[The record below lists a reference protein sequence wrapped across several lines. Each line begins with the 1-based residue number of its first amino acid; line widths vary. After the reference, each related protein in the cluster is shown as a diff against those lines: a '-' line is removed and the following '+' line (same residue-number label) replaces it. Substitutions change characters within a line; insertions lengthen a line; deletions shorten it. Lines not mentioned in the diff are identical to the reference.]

1 VERIS
6 TTITCLD
13 SQHVAILPVGF
24 KQDGRRFT
32 VLFLHEGSV
41 GEGWPEF
48 VSRRI
53 IELIYKFRDGSI
65 DQVERINYNQ
75 RDLLRQRRVAI
86 YERSLIRDKK
96 GDLALQKVS
105 MDMTDKEEEDRLNKA
120 FDLEGGWLPQPS
132 YWVLPYGK
140 DTRTGLLAYI
150 HRTDVFPMYLVEDQI
165 RGQTQ
170 IIGMC
175 SSQNDKCERAHA

>member
-1 VERIS
+1 MERIS

-24 KQDGRRFT
+24 KQDGKRFT
-32 VLFLHEGSV
+32 VLFLQEGSV

-65 DQVERINYNQ
+65 NQVERINYNQ

-86 YERSLIRDKK
+86 YELSLIRDKK

-105 MDMTDKEEEDRLNKA
+105 MDMTDKR
-120 FDLEGGWLPQPS
+120 
-132 YWVLPYGK
+132 
-140 DTRTGLLAYI
+140 R
-150 HRTDVFPMYLVEDQI
+150 
-165 RGQTQ
+165 RGS
-170 IIGMC
+170 I
-175 SSQNDKCERAHA
+175 E